1 MSWPDQ
7 LVIETTRICR
17 EALGSWNRT
26 GQLCLLMITIAA
38 GLALLLWVT
47 HG

>member
-7 LVIETTRICR
+7 LVVEMTQICR
-17 EALGSWNRT
+17 EALGSWSRT

-38 GLALLLWVT
+38 ALALLLWV
-47 HG
+47 G